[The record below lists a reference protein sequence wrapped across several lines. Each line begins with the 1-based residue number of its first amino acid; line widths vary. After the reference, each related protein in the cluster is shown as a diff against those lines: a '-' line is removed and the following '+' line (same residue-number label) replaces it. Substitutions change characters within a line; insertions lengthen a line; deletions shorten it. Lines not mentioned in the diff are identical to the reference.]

1 LRRVAFALLLLI
13 AAPVTAF
20 LLYGFTLT
28 YGFDYDDYHFVRPY
42 TRAEVAAAF
51 HGPWDAAGIERPY
64 YRPLTILFFALRF
77 DILGI
82 NSTAHHALSLAL
94 FALAAALAGWLVF
107 RLTNSIPFG
116 VLGMCFFVAHPGT
129 PYSLIAWVTNQM
141 HLIECVVVLAALAWW
156 DLVRRRAAVW
166 WMPLL
171 GFAAAAFL
179 MKEDGIMLL
188 PAVVVLHIIRCWL
201 SDDEGAAAKH
211 QPRDASREPR
221 IASHKALPPFGFLA
235 AAVVLAAGL
244 LGTRAWALA
253 DIPTTRHPPLDVA
266 LNNYIRGLYGLFRL
280 VPADRPW
287 QVGASWFV
295 TLVPLAA
302 LTLSRRSDLGPRV
315 TAVSGLAIAMLFDLP
330 FIFITKAE
338 QLHFVALGAA
348 VFLTGACAIVLT
360 GLRVRAAQ
368 YIFGLGSLGGLV
380 LLALVSRDI
389 ARDFDP
395 YGPVVLAHD
404 EIVQTW
410 AAVPVDLRRFVARKR
425 ESGAKSTLSPD
436 PSVALDLATF
446 GAHGPERTPDGINYQ
461 WMAGTRTDILVT
473 ERARTIT
480 IPLRHAV
487 EVFREPAHVRVT
499 VDGRVVDDLVLS
511 TPEWRVSQTGL
522 RGGDISPLRRMHR
535 VVIVIDR
542 AWRPMAIIPG
552 SQDGRTLGLQIG
564 EVQLR

>member
-1 LRRVAFALLLLI
+1 VNIGFALLLSI
-13 AAPVTAF
+13 AAPVAVV

-51 HGPWDAAGIERPY
+51 HGPWDAAAIERPY

-77 DILGI
+77 EALGI
-82 NSTAHHALSLAL
+82 NAFAHHALSLAL

-107 RLTNSIPFG
+107 RLTHSIWFG
-116 VLGMCFFVAHPGT
+116 ALAMLFFVAHPGT
-129 PYSLIAWVTNQM
+129 PYSLVAWATNQM

-156 DLVRRRAAVW
+156 DVVRKWHAVW

-179 MKEDGIMLL
+179 IKEDGVMLL
-188 PAVVVLHIIRCWL
+188 PVVLILHIIRCWR
-201 SDDEGAAAKH
+201 SDDEGATA
-211 QPRDASREPR
+211 PPEPR
-221 IASHKALPPFGFLA
+221 IAIRQVLPPFGFLA
-235 AAVVLAAGL
+235 AAVILTAAL

-253 DIPTTRHPPLDVA
+253 DVATTRHPPLGVA

-287 QVGASWFV
+287 QVGASGFV
-295 TLVPLAA
+295 TLVPVAA
-302 LTLSRRSDLGPRV
+302 LALSRRSDRGSRL
-315 TAVSGLAIAMLFDLP
+315 TAASGLAIAMLFDLP

-348 VFLTGACAIVLT
+348 VFLAGTCAIVLT
-360 GLRVRAAQ
+360 ALRARVVR
-368 YIFGLGSLGGLV
+368 YIFALGSVGGLV

-410 AAVPVDLRRFVARKR
+410 AAVPADLRRFVARKR
-425 ESGAKSTLSPD
+425 EPGAKSALSAD
-436 PSVALDLATF
+436 PSVVLDLVTF
-446 GAHGPERTPDGINYQ
+446 GAHGPERTPDRINYH

-473 ERARTIT
+473 ARARTIT
-480 IPLRHAV
+480 IPLRHAI
-487 EVFREPAHVRVT
+487 EVFREPARVRVS

-511 TPEWRVSQTGL
+511 TPDWRVSQTAL
-522 RGGDISPLRRMHR
+522 RQADISPLRRMHR
-535 VVIVIDR
+535 VVIAIDR
-542 AWRPMAIIPG
+542 AWRPVEIIPG

-564 EVQLR
+564 EVVVR

>member
-1 LRRVAFALLLLI
+1 MRRVAFALLLLI
-13 AAPVTAF
+13 AAPVAAF

-42 TRAEVAAAF
+42 TRAEVTAAF
-51 HGPWDAAGIERPY
+51 HGPWDAAAIERPY

-77 DILGI
+77 EALGI
-82 NSTAHHALSLAL
+82 NSSAHHALSLAL
-94 FALAAALAGWLVF
+94 FAIAGALAGWLVF
-107 RLTNSIPFG
+107 RLTNSIWFG
-116 VLGMCFFVAHPGT
+116 ALAMFFFVAHPGT
-129 PYSLIAWVTNQM
+129 PYSLVAWVTNQM

-156 DLVRRRAAVW
+156 DVVHKRPAVW

-179 MKEDGIMLL
+179 IKEDGVMLL
-188 PAVVVLHIIRCWL
+188 PAVVILHIIRCWL
-201 SDDEGAAAKH
+201 SDDEVDPATPA
-211 QPRDASREPR
+211 PRSATRQV
-221 IASHKALPPFGFLA
+221 LPPFGFLA
-235 AAVVLAAGL
+235 AAVILMAAL

-253 DIPTTRHPPLDVA
+253 DVATTRHPPLAVA

-302 LTLSRRSDLGPRV
+302 LALVRRSDRGSRL
-315 TAVSGLAIAMLFDLP
+315 TAASGLAIAMLFDLP

-348 VFLTGACAIVLT
+348 VFLTGTCAIVLT
-360 GLRVRAAQ
+360 AFRARVARYA
-368 YIFGLGSLGGLV
+368 FGLGSLGGLV

-395 YGPVVLAHD
+395 YGPIVLAHD

-410 AAVPVDLRRFVARKR
+410 AAVPVDLRQYVARKR
-425 ESGAKSTLSPD
+425 EPGAKSALSPD
-436 PSVALDLATF
+436 PSIALDLVTF
-446 GAHGPERTPDGINYQ
+446 GGHAQERTPDGINYR
-461 WMAGTRTDILVT
+461 WMAGTRTDLLVT
-473 ERARTIT
+473 ARARAIT
-480 IPLRHAV
+480 IPLRHAI
-487 EVFREPAHVRVT
+487 EVFREPARVRVT
-499 VDGRVVDDLVLS
+499 VDGRVVDDLTLS
-511 TPEWRVSQTGL
+511 TPEWRVSRTGL
-522 RGGDISPLRRMHR
+522 READLSPLRRMHR
-535 VVIVIDR
+535 VVIAIDR
-542 AWRPMAIIPG
+542 AWRPMEIIPG

-564 EVQLR
+564 EVEVR